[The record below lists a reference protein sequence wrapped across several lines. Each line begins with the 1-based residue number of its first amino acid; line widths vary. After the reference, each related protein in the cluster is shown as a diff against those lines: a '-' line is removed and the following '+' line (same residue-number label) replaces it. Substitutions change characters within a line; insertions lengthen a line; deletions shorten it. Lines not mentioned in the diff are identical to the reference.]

1 MTKDEAYKETL
12 EGLWYKLPSIV
23 TSEIV
28 DACNSGEFEITV
40 EKHILSQEDIK
51 ILGLLGYRVTYDD
64 DSTNSFY
71 PIYIIN
77 WK

>member
-1 MTKDEAYKETL
+1 MNKNEAYKNTL
-12 EGLWYKLPSIV
+12 EGLWCKLPSKV

-51 ILGLLGYRVTYDD
+51 ILGLLGYYVTYDGTD
-64 DSTNSFY
+64 KFC
-71 PIYIIN
+71 PIYYIS

>member
-1 MTKDEAYKETL
+1 MTKDEAYKDTL
-12 EGLWYKLPSIV
+12 EGLWCKLPSKV

-51 ILGLLGYRVTYDD
+51 ILGLLGYCVTYDGTD
-64 DSTNSFY
+64 KFC
-71 PIYIIN
+71 PIYYIS

>member
-12 EGLWYKLPSIV
+12 EGLWCKLPSKV

-40 EKHILSQEDIK
+40 EKHVLSSEDIK
-51 ILGLLGYRVTYDD
+51 VLSLLGYCVTYDGTD
-64 DSTNSFY
+64 TFY
-71 PIYIIN
+71 PIYYIS
-77 WK
+77 WKY

>member
-1 MTKDEAYKETL
+1 MTKDEAYRETL
-12 EGLWYKLPSIV
+12 KGLWCKLPSEV

-40 EKHILSQEDIK
+40 EEHILSREDIK
-51 ILGLLGYRVTYDD
+51 ILYLLGYCVTYDD
-64 DSTNSFY
+64 TNEFC
-71 PIYIIN
+71 PIYYIS

>member
-12 EGLWYKLPSIV
+12 EGLWCKLPSKV

-51 ILGLLGYRVTYDD
+51 ILGLLGYCVTYDGTD
-64 DSTNSFY
+64 SFY
-71 PIYIIN
+71 PIYYIS